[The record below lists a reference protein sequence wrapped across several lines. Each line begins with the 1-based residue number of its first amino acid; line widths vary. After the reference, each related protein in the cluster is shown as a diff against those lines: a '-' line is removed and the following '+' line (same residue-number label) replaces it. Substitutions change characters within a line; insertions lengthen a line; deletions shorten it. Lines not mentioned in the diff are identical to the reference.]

1 MPLTKWMIHFMS
13 LSKSLGR
20 SPKSPTPHPSKKKF
34 FELRLWSVPPMLLLL
49 LLLLF
54 SLVEGLGP
62 WYFSFL
68 FFFALALW
76 PRAPCCDVTRYL
88 HSRISQSQSHRQSF
102 LEHAGRVRIHD
113 EGSFQFIDLPSLVS
127 CSVTPPWFVRIE
139 NICRE
144 TRHVQVMN
152 KQRR

>member
-68 FFFALALW
+68 FFFRACVMAACAMLWRHTLPALSNLSVPVSSPEFSWTRWSGKDSWRRLVPVHRSAIACKLFGYAALICQDW
-76 PRAPCCDVTRYL
+76 KHLQGNKTR
-88 HSRISQSQSHRQSF
+88 SSH
-102 LEHAGRVRIHD
+102 E
-113 EGSFQFIDLPSLVS
+113 
-127 CSVTPPWFVRIE
+127 
-139 NICRE
+139 
-144 TRHVQVMN
+144 
-152 KQRR
+152 